1 MVARLLVLA
10 VALAA
15 LAFLG
20 VEEHAARGAD
30 KVSKLALA
38 PRGTPDAAELEKAR
52 VLVGR
57 ARHVSPDTAP
67 SVDYAVLEGRAG
79 RYRAAGETL
88 HRVLAQEP
96 ENIRAWAVLSLAAR
110 RYDSGLAARAR
121 ARVLALAPPVPP
133 AR

>member
-1 MVARLLVLA
+1 MLARLLVLA

-15 LAFLG
+15 LAFLA
-20 VEEHAARGAD
+20 VEEHAARRAD
-30 KVSKLALA
+30 TVSRLALA
-38 PRGTPDAAELEKAR
+38 PHGRPGAAELGRATA
-52 VLVGR
+52 LVHT

-67 SVDYAVLEGRAG
+67 SLDYAVLLGRAG
-79 RYRAAGETL
+79 RFQAAGAT
-88 HRVLAQEP
+88 AQQVIELEP
-96 ENIRAWAVLSLAAR
+96 SNIRAWAVLSVAAR